1 MNKKNYG
8 LILLLSI
15 LSLAKNF
22 AQDDNVFNLVFDE
35 STMKKYVYVAEDKF
49 PGKAFLDFRLAVSD
63 KKSIILRVINNER
76 YFEELSRLESEA
88 LSGKD
93 PMLSDSVFI
102 KNINSSVSRLNI
114 IIFNKDKNNYK
125 LLPVKK
131 IILLEEDET
140 EFSYQDEFSI
150 KFLKNNLKQ
159 GANIDSSGGRI
170 LFKGKNKVEC
180 LNQVHFRIF
189 SKKELRFHE
198 DYFFTAQIG
207 LTKIINGEAAM
218 ELTSINEIPLKTY
231 LKSICNKTDTAL
243 IQKQTGNTD
252 SLKRDS
258 VLVNSNISSD
268 SLDKDG
274 FYTVKKEDNLY
285 KIAKKFNT
293 KIDVLMAVNNLNSDK
308 LELGQ
313 KLKINDNQTYK
324 DNNPFTKT
332 DSETGQECKMHK
344 VRQGENLWKI
354 AGLYKINA
362 AKLKELNK
370 LSSDNINIG
379 QELIIEILE
388 KK

>member
-8 LILLLSI
+8 LILLLSM

-35 STMKKYVYVAEDKF
+35 STMKKYLYVAEDKF

-76 YFEELSRLESEA
+76 YFEELTRLESEA

-93 PMLSDSVFI
+93 PMLYDSVFI

-231 LKSICNKTDTAL
+231 LKSICNKTDTVL

-258 VLVNSNISSD
+258 VLVNSNIPSD